1 MILLFE
7 NVHRVIQAEGF
18 LRRAGIRCE
27 LLPTPKE
34 LSAECGMC
42 IAVAAADLEA
52 ARGALGALAV
62 RAVADPA
69 GEPR

>member
-7 NVHRVIQAEGF
+7 NVHRVIQAEAF
-18 LRRAGIRCE
+18 LGRAEIRCE

-42 IAVAAADLEA
+42 IRIAAADLAA
-52 ARGALGALAV
+52 ARAALGALAV
-62 RAVADPA
+62 TSFDEE
-69 GEPR
+69 EP

>member
-7 NVHRVIQAEGF
+7 NVHRVMQAEGF
-18 LRRAGIRCE
+18 LVRASVPCE

-42 IAVAAADLEA
+42 LRVAAADLA
-52 ARGALGALAV
+52 SARAALGALAV
-62 RAVADPA
+62 TVFKEEAP
-69 GEPR
+69 

>member
-7 NVHRVIQAEGF
+7 SVHRVIQAEA
-18 LRRAGIRCE
+18 LLKRAAIPCA

-42 IAVAAADLEA
+42 IEVDAVDIAAARA
-52 ARGALGALAV
+52 ALGALEV
-62 RAVADPA
+62 TVV
-69 GEPR
+69 GEDRP

>member
-18 LRRAGIRCE
+18 LKRAHIPCE

-42 IAVAAADLEA
+42 IEVPAAELAS
-52 ARGALGALAV
+52 ARAALGALAV
-62 RAVADPA
+62 TVV
-69 GEPR
+69 GEEAP

>member
-7 NVHRVIQAEGF
+7 SVHRVIQAEAS
-18 LRRAGIRCE
+18 LTRAGVPCA

-42 IAVAAADLEA
+42 VEVDAADLAA
-52 ARGALGALAV
+52 ARAALGPLAV
-62 RAVADPA
+62 TVV
-69 GEPR
+69 GEDLP

>member
-7 NVHRVIQAEGF
+7 NVHRVMQAERF
-18 LRRAGIRCE
+18 LERAAIPCE

-42 IAVAAADLEA
+42 LRVAAADLAEA
-52 ARGALGALAV
+52 RAALGALAV
-62 RAVADPA
+62 TAFEEAAP
-69 GEPR
+69 